1 MNETNIKEIIDL
13 YLEEII
19 SVRRYSVNTKKS
31 YKEDLYE
38 FWKFCLENNIENINK
53 INQKFIKKFLINLN
67 EKELEKS
74 SISRKLSSLRGLFNF
89 AFEKELIRKNYFSL
103 IPNPK
108 FNRKLPEIISIDD
121 FNNIFIQIDKTY
133 SIKEFTYEKFLIK
146 TIFDLLYGCSL
157 RVSELCNLKLSDVD
171 FYKKTI
177 RILGKGNKERV
188 VPIGDKSLKT
198 LEDYLSFLNVKNKNH
213 FLLVDKL
220 GNQLYPRKVYRIVN
234 SILKEITDLEKISP
248 HILRHSSATHL
259 LDKGANLMAIKEI
272 LGHSSINTTQIYT
285 HVSIERLKEVYKK
298 SHPKS

>member
-1 MNETNIKEIIDL
+1 MTEMNIKKIIDL

-19 SVRRYSVNTKKS
+19 SVRRYSGYTKKA

-38 FWKFCLENNIENINK
+38 FLNFCLQNEIEEINK
-53 INQKFIKKFLINLN
+53 VNHKFIKKFLVYLN

-74 SISRKLSSLRGLFNF
+74 TISRKLSSLRGLFNF
-89 AFEKELIRKNYFSL
+89 AFEKELIDKNYLSL

-108 FNRKLPEIISIDD
+108 FSRKLPEIISIDD
-121 FNNIFIQIDKTY
+121 FERIFAQIDKFY
-133 SIKEFTYEKFLIK
+133 NKNDFTFENLLIK

-198 LEDYLSFLNVKNKNH
+198 LQEYLSFLNNKNN

-220 GNQLYPRKVYRIVN
+220 NNQLYTKKVYRIVN
-234 SILKEITDLEKISP
+234 SVLKEVTDLEKKSP

-259 LDKGANLMAIKEI
+259 LDNGANLMAIKEI

-285 HVSIERLKEVYKK
+285 HVSIEKLKEVYKK